1 MMWEE
6 EVVVEEG
13 REVSRELKAQL
24 TEISA
29 RMG

>member
-13 REVSRELKAQL
+13 REFSRELRAHFV
-24 TEISA
+24 EVSA
-29 RMG
+29 GM